1 MFSQVETAIQR
12 SEGGLGIGLALVK
25 GLVALHGGS
34 VHARS
39 DGLGL
44 GSSFAIHLPEA
55 CIVEQQPRHQRPSR
69 HVTSQGDA
77 TARLK
82 VLVADDNRDAADS
95 LAMLLQLSG
104 HEVFVAT
111 TGRQALELAR
121 RECPDVLMLD
131 IGMPE
136 LSGYEVA
143 RAVRDCPWGQ
153 SALLIALTGW
163 GQQDDIERA
172 RSAGFD
178 RHYTKPIDTAAIEAL
193 LAAHA
198 RQGTR
203 RAS

>member
-1 MFSQVETAIQR
+1 M
-12 SEGGLGIGLALVK
+12 
-25 GLVALHGGS
+25 
-34 VHARS
+34 
-39 DGLGL
+39 
-44 GSSFAIHLPEA
+44 
-55 CIVEQQPRHQRPSR
+55 
-69 HVTSQGDA
+69 
-77 TARLK
+77 
-82 VLVADDNRDAADS
+82 ADDNRDAADS

-121 RECPDVLMLD
+121 RECPDVLILD

-203 RAS
+203 RAG